1 MKLVTCLVGKQG
13 APEVGLVIDG
23 RVLMTRELLAT
34 VGVDSAHGSSM
45 ISFIQLPQ
53 PILKHV
59 LSAGLEATA
68 QKRGYPLPS
77 MRLLPPVPRP
87 GKIIGLG
94 YNYRALCEHEGV
106 TPREEPEL
114 FTKLPTSVIGPFDP
128 VTVPRVIDK
137 VDFEAELGVVIGR
150 YCRDVSASEA
160 LEYVAGYT
168 VVNDVTAKIIPRP
181 PEAGS
186 VVLALKGCDSFAPT
200 GPCLVTSDEI
210 RDPQNINILCRV
222 NGEERQNFNTSDMVR
237 SVAEVIAYISE
248 RITLEP
254 GDLLSTGT
262 SLGIGI
268 VQRPPV
274 FLKNLDVVE
283 IEIRGIGTIC
293 NTFMIPALR

>member
-1 MKLVTCLVGKQG
+1 MKLVTCLVGEQS
-13 APEVGLVIDG
+13 APQVGLVLDS
-23 RVLMTRELLAT
+23 RVLMTRELLTAAE
-34 VGVDSAHGSSM
+34 VDPASGSSM
-45 ISFIQLPQ
+45 VDFIQLPQ
-53 PILKHV
+53 ATLKQV
-59 LSAGLEATA
+59 LRSGLEAAA
-68 QKRGYPLPS
+68 QKHGYPLS
-77 MRLLPPVPRP
+77 SVRLLAPIPRP

-114 FTKLPTSVIGPFDP
+114 FTKLPTSVIGPFDR

-150 YCRDVSASEA
+150 YCRDVSVSEA

-200 GPCLVTSDEI
+200 GPCLVTRDEI
-210 RDPQNINILCRV
+210 PDPQNINILCRV
-222 NGEERQNFNTSDMVR
+222 NGEERQNFNTSNMVR
-237 SVAEVIAYISE
+237 TVAEVIAYISE

-254 GDLLSTGT
+254 GDILSTGT

-268 VQRPPV
+268 VQKPPV

>member
-1 MKLVTCLVGKQG
+1 MKLATCLVGEQS
-13 APEVGLVIDG
+13 APQVGLVLDS
-23 RVLMTRELLAT
+23 RVLMTKELLAT
-34 VGVDSAHGSSM
+34 VGVDPAYGSSM
-45 ISFIQLPQ
+45 VNFIQLPQ
-53 PILKHV
+53 PTLEQV
-59 LSAGLEATA
+59 LSAGFEAIA
-68 QKRGYPLPS
+68 QKRGYPLRS
-77 MRLLPPVPRP
+77 IRLLPPVPRP

-128 VTVPRVIDK
+128 VIVPRVIDK
-137 VDFEAELGVVIGR
+137 VDFESELGVVIGR
-150 YCRDVSASEA
+150 YCRDVSVSEA

-186 VVLALKGCDSFAPT
+186 VVLALKGCDAFAPT
-200 GPCLVTSDEI
+200 GPCLVTADEI
-210 RDPQNINILCRV
+210 QEPQNINILCRV
-222 NGEERQNFNTSDMVR
+222 NGEERQNFNTADMVR
-237 SVAEVIAYISE
+237 TVAEVIAYISE

-254 GDLLSTGT
+254 GDLISTGT

-268 VQRPPV
+268 VQKPPV
-274 FLKNLDVVE
+274 FLENLDVVE